1 MSYKR
6 YIKRGGKVY
15 GPYIYSSKRVGGKVV
30 SEYLGQKPRGS
41 GKKLFLSV
49 FLIAFLLASIFLGV
63 QYFNSESSF
72 SSESISPEVFD
83 GTSDLVKFD
92 EAKEEPKV
100 LDVLRQVVNS
110 VSNSFMSL
118 VGYVTEGSEDLDS
131 EDKEEKVRKNKISG
145 NAVKDNSNKGVSKK
159 KEEPVVEEEEEEP
172 IEIIVEVSLGE
183 EEEENPA
190 SGNNNAGG
198 NSNNS
203 NSGSGNNNAGG
214 NSNNSNSGSGNNNAG
229 GNSNED
235 SNDDSNEDSN
245 NGNENSGYSRSSN
258 LSDSSKQIKEK
269 KPKRYSDPEEFLV
282 KNETEEIITLNETE
296 EIITLNETEEILVNA
311 NTTLVHEQIVINQPV
326 KWTKTLELN
335 TDKEIKTKVPKRAS
349 KIQITKLDKKS
360 KKAKNI
366 SVQKVEKSS
375 KGNSQ
380 KEFVTSENISSEGR
394 VEIKNEGTQ
403 GEVIVEEE
411 INEEK
416 EKKKNKESKI
426 KSNVNFKLTGNLV
439 QDSERGFLINL
450 FKKIMG
456 AITGRVVLIEEYE
469 EFKEILI
476 NDSASD
482 YEIVYETP
490 APVAVETK
498 TKQGKKL
505 AVSADDDW
513 GYTNILA
520 YVSVDERLNI
530 LMNDSS
536 KVKIYWQE
544 NSSYMDFDAFDLDS
558 DGILDYLEWIVPH
571 LSNQTFEIILITKA
585 EHLDSNRTFI
595 EDVYLNVSSR
605 DGIFSS
611 IPASHYLRVS
621 FEQNLTPTKDITI
634 YARSSENASV
644 EVYEKD
650 GTELIAGF
658 GIISEDKKYQ
668 IYLTNLTGEPQD
680 TFDLKI
686 VGGNVDFDFVVDP
699 VSGCD
704 PDASTCG
711 DTACNAF
718 FITNRTSWAYSS
730 DTCTVSYGG
739 EPPQWNYILED
750 AACDGASV
758 TGGNSGQCAK
768 YNDGCGDIVYCPS
781 YDRKGS
787 AVTAGDCSGCDEGC
801 GFSIDCEDLGA
812 WFDFTS
818 EFFLGD
824 STVYPLFSNYADN
837 NGSLAGNGTAIFNV
851 TVENTNGTV
860 WLEINNTNYTAN
872 NLSINVWNYSF
883 YLVNGTYN
891 YTWWAYGNGTGEDL
905 NSSSLQ
911 NYFIFNVNTISD
923 VNTSLDIVLAD
934 NESVNPETDELNG
947 THVVLLNSNSS
958 ALKIAEL
965 NVDFSQGINWSDI
978 TADANSTLAKSF
990 VHLPSGHSEISG
1002 NISLYVPVKDNTGS
1016 VYICPNA
1023 TSLNDVNTSC
1033 PNRYFS
1039 FVTNVSEYYKLNV
1052 SGTGA
1057 AETPTSK
1064 LVIYDSNDTEGG
1076 SNVIQVNEQAYF
1088 YANYSDNVTGIPIVG
1103 ATCNFSENSTG
1114 SFSTQVGT
1122 SYNATSLLYEYNKT
1136 FASNLTIDW
1145 SVNCY
1150 GNASYSNLTVNDT
1163 IIIANGSSL
1172 TPPAV
1177 IESYEP
1183 YTAGIGTNF
1192 NITATVTD
1200 ADGID
1205 SVLLEYSGVNYT
1217 MSNISSKYYY
1227 NFSFWTNGTRTFR
1240 IFANDTNGYS
1250 NSSEN
1255 ISINIYANNLTL
1267 QLKTAGAN
1275 ISQVKDNFTVGEI
1288 INLTDPPSFQFD
1300 FGFVE
1305 EEKLILWDKIKDLF
1319 L

>member
-63 QYFNSESSF
+63 QYFNSGSSF

-131 EDKEEKVRKNKISG
+131 EDKEEKVRKNNDGKEKVNEEKNKEEG
-145 NAVKDNSNKGVSKK
+145 VEKVKEDK
-159 KEEPVVEEEEEEP
+159 KEDLEDIGEELREGVVEGESIGEIEDEVGEEEIIFVLEEEAEEEIKVNETLDEERALEEGEDDKVELEIVEINETQDLIETIMEDNYTDIDDIILEINVTTPEEDP
-172 IEIIVEVSLGE
+172 IEIDNQTVVDPLIEDEIDINFTENNSTDLIVE
-183 EEEENPA
+183 
-190 SGNNNAGG
+190 
-198 NSNNS
+198 SNF
-203 NSGSGNNNAGG
+203 
-214 NSNNSNSGSGNNNAG
+214 
-229 GNSNED
+229 SNETV
-235 SNDDSNEDSN
+235 
-245 NGNENSGYSRSSN
+245 N
-258 LSDSSKQIKEK
+258 L
-269 KPKRYSDPEEFLV
+269 V
-282 KNETEEIITLNETE
+282 VETRKYK
-296 EIITLNETEEILVNA
+296 
-311 NTTLVHEQIVINQPV
+311 IVIGRPV
-326 KWTKTLELN
+326 KWVKSIKLNNTKNVSVELPFGAVN
-335 TDKEIKTKVPKRAS
+335 VSIK
-349 KIQITKLDKKS
+349 IDDE
-360 KKAKNI
+360 AKN
-366 SVQKVEKSS
+366 VE
-375 KGNSQ
+375 
-380 KEFVTSENISSEGR
+380 
-394 VEIKNEGTQ
+394 NE
-403 GEVIVEEE
+403 
-411 INEEK
+411 
-416 EKKKNKESKI
+416 
-426 KSNVNFKLTGNLV
+426 
-439 QDSERGFLINL
+439 
-450 FKKIMG
+450 
-456 AITGRVVLIEEYE
+456 IEEYNLEVDQINKNGVVSSPLTGFVIGDEAREGIFSKFFNWLSKLGMSGNVINEIEGNILEVEDELIIDLDEVFSETGESIEDLE
-469 EFKEILI
+469 EVVVEYFTEAPQSFEIEKENGKNVLITGPDDLNYTDVLAYTLI
-476 NDSASD
+476 NEDFKLKSAED
-482 YEIVYETP
+482 I
-490 APVAVETK
+490 
-498 TKQGKKL
+498 
-505 AVSADDDW
+505 
-513 GYTNILA
+513 
-520 YVSVDERLNI
+520 
-530 LMNDSS
+530 
-536 KVKIYWQE
+536 KIYWQE
-544 NSSYMDFDAFDLDS
+544 NKSYMDFDAFDLDA
-558 DGILDYLEWIVPH
+558 DGIVDYLEWIVPH

>member
-1 MSYKR
+1 
-6 YIKRGGKVY
+6 
-15 GPYIYSSKRVGGKVV
+15 
-30 SEYLGQKPRGS
+30 
-41 GKKLFLSV
+41 
-49 FLIAFLLASIFLGV
+49 LLASIFLGV
-63 QYFNSESSF
+63 QYFNSGSSF

-131 EDKEEKVRKNKISG
+131 EDKEEKVRKNNDGKEKVNEEKNKEEG
-145 NAVKDNSNKGVSKK
+145 VEKVKEDK
-159 KEEPVVEEEEEEP
+159 KEDLEDIGEELREGVVEGESIGEIEDEVGEEEIIFVLEEEAEEEIKVNETLDEERALEEGEDDKVELEIVEINETQDLIETIMEDNYTDIDDIILEINVTTPEEDP
-172 IEIIVEVSLGE
+172 IEIDNQTVVDPLIEDEIDINFTENNSTDLIVE
-183 EEEENPA
+183 
-190 SGNNNAGG
+190 
-198 NSNNS
+198 SNF
-203 NSGSGNNNAGG
+203 
-214 NSNNSNSGSGNNNAG
+214 
-229 GNSNED
+229 SNETV
-235 SNDDSNEDSN
+235 
-245 NGNENSGYSRSSN
+245 N
-258 LSDSSKQIKEK
+258 L
-269 KPKRYSDPEEFLV
+269 V
-282 KNETEEIITLNETE
+282 VETRKYK
-296 EIITLNETEEILVNA
+296 
-311 NTTLVHEQIVINQPV
+311 IVIGRPV
-326 KWTKTLELN
+326 KWVKSIKLNNTKNVSVELPFGAVN
-335 TDKEIKTKVPKRAS
+335 VSIK
-349 KIQITKLDKKS
+349 IDDE
-360 KKAKNI
+360 AKN
-366 SVQKVEKSS
+366 VE
-375 KGNSQ
+375 
-380 KEFVTSENISSEGR
+380 
-394 VEIKNEGTQ
+394 NE
-403 GEVIVEEE
+403 
-411 INEEK
+411 
-416 EKKKNKESKI
+416 
-426 KSNVNFKLTGNLV
+426 
-439 QDSERGFLINL
+439 
-450 FKKIMG
+450 
-456 AITGRVVLIEEYE
+456 IEEYNLEVDQINKNGVVSSPLTGFVIGDEAREGIFSKFFNWLSKLGMSGNVINEIEGNILEVEDELIIDLDEVFSETGESIEDLE
-469 EFKEILI
+469 EVVVEYFTEAPQSFEIEKENGKNVLITGPDDLNYTDVLAYTLI
-476 NDSASD
+476 NEDFKLKSAED
-482 YEIVYETP
+482 I
-490 APVAVETK
+490 
-498 TKQGKKL
+498 
-505 AVSADDDW
+505 
-513 GYTNILA
+513 
-520 YVSVDERLNI
+520 
-530 LMNDSS
+530 
-536 KVKIYWQE
+536 KIYWQE
-544 NSSYMDFDAFDLDS
+544 NKSYMDFDAFDLDA
-558 DGILDYLEWIVPH
+558 DGIVDYLEWIVPH